1 MWVFLMRSWVTDLL
15 TASLVALPLT
25 YKRLIGSTRLLIK
38 LRFLWCECWEESS
51 KQVKQ
56 YEIYQLFLLCK
67 ELNTDTWICKIT
79 DKWVLHYLLQP
90 INNPM
95 IDVPLILFLA
105 KTILVENEESMDMCQ
120 VLQSNQCRQ

>member
-1 MWVFLMRSWVTDLL
+1 MWVFLMRSWITDLL
-15 TASLVALPLT
+15 TASLVVLPLT

-38 LRFLWCECWEESS
+38 LRFLWCECREESS
-51 KQVKQ
+51 KQDKQ
-56 YEIYQLFLLCK
+56 YEIYQLFLFCYCCAK
-67 ELNTDTWICKIT
+67 NRICKIT

-95 IDVPLILFLA
+95 IDVPLSLFLA

-120 VLQSNQCRQ
+120 VLQSNQCCQ